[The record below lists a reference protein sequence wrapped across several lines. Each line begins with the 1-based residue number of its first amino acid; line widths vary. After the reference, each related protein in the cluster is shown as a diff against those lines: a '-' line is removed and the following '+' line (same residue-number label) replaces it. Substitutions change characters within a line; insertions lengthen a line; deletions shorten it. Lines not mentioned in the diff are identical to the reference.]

1 MQNKTKTRRQVEQL
15 ALLALLT
22 AMVAVLAYF
31 GGFIKI
37 GGLASISL
45 TLIPVV
51 IGAALCGPWAGAWLG
66 AVAGAIF
73 FATADAV
80 FWFGLNVP
88 GTIITVL
95 LKGALS
101 GLCAG
106 YAYKLLEKVNKYL
119 AVLISAIVC
128 PVVNTGI
135 FLLGCRLFFFDAV
148 QSGAAGEG
156 MSVFAYMIVVF
167 VGLNFVFELLAN
179 IVLSPTILRIL
190 NIGKKTNNKPVS
202 PEQAQQ
208 S

>member
-1 MQNKTKTRRQVEQL
+1 MQNKTNSRRRVEQL

-31 GGFIKI
+31 GGFVKI

-73 FATADAV
+73 FATADAA
-80 FWFGLNVP
+80 FWLGLSVP
-88 GTIITVL
+88 GTIVTVMV
-95 LKGALS
+95 KGALS

-106 YAYKLLEKVNKYL
+106 FAYKLLEKFNQYV
-119 AVLISAIVC
+119 AVIVSAVVC

-148 QSGAAGEG
+148 QGGAAAEG
-156 MSVFAYMIVVF
+156 MSVFAYMIVFF
-167 VGLNFVFELLAN
+167 VGLNFVFELLTN

-190 NIGKKTNNKPVS
+190 NIGKKK
-202 PEQAQQ
+202 
-208 S
+208 